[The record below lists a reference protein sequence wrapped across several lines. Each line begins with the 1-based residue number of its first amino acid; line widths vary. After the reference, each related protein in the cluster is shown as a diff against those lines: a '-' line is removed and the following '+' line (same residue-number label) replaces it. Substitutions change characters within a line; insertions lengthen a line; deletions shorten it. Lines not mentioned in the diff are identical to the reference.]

1 MDFFKHNH
9 LINESTELTRC
20 FERLKFVQAKKKLMT
35 KSRHERSS
43 EGEGFHCIIYG
54 QQNEE
59 RLKKQ

>member
-1 MDFFKHNH
+1 MDIFKHNN

-20 FERLKFVQAKKKLMT
+20 IERLKFIKAKKKLMT
-35 KSRHERSS
+35 KSRHESSS

-54 QQNEE
+54 QRNEE